1 MRSCHIRDDISSQ
14 DHEGPCLLHLGH
26 CDTDVIYI
34 VRVNMQTTHMTERIV
49 DIYHPADMSGKTG
62 TDEIP
67 MKTSKEVAACV
78 GFPSPAQNYMKKTLD
93 LNAYVIR
100 HPAATFF
107 VRVRGD
113 SMTGVGIQSEDI
125 LVVDRAL
132 SPVDNCVVVAVVD
145 GEFVVRRLRIRKS
158 SPRLIP
164 VIGNE
169 RAIEVTESTAFEIWG
184 VVTHVIHPL
193 L

>member
-1 MRSCHIRDDISSQ
+1 
-14 DHEGPCLLHLGH
+14 
-26 CDTDVIYI
+26 
-34 VRVNMQTTHMTERIV
+34 MQTICMTERIV
-49 DIYHPADMSGKTG
+49 DIYRPEDMSGKTD

-67 MKTSKEVAACV
+67 MKTSKEVTACV
-78 GFPSPAQNYMKKTLD
+78 GFPSPAQNYMKKMLD

-132 SPVDNCVVVAVVD
+132 TPVDTCVVIAVID
-145 GEFVVRRLRIRKS
+145 GEFVVRRLRISKHGS
-158 SPRLIP
+158 RL
-164 VIGNE
+164 VAVTGKE
-169 RAIEVTESTAFEIWG
+169 VDIEVTESTAFEIWG
-184 VVTHVIHPL
+184 VVTYVIHPL
-193 L
+193 